1 MLTVVGLRCGYHNR
15 VCIWRALGQHVIAIF
30 AHSDSCVHC
39 SQGQGN
45 KNTLDVQQHMSWR
58 RKPGVCVGGGF
69 MRKTGSWG
77 SILQK
82 GEGRGGWWSRC
93 DMGMSVRRGI
103 EGEES
108 GTSKGWSRKHR
119 YGKLRGDHIRPQTW
133 EGITLDHSAM
143 QQSMEHCTNCLSFE
157 DNWSHLN
164 CFQKKNSG
172 KISTNNSKKGIN

>member
-1 MLTVVGLRCGYHNR
+1 MLTVVGPRCGCHNR

-30 AHSDSCVHC
+30 AHSDLCVHC

-45 KNTLDVQQHMSWR
+45 KNSLDVQQHMSWR
-58 RKPGVCVGGGF
+58 RKPGVCVGRGWIYE
-69 MRKTGSWG
+69 KTGSWG

-82 GEGRGGWWSRC
+82 GDGRGGWWSKC

-119 YGKLRGDHIRPQTW
+119 MESW

-143 QQSMEHCTNCLSFE
+143 RQSMEHCTDYLSFE
-157 DNWSHLN
+157 HDWSHLN

>member
-1 MLTVVGLRCGYHNR
+1 MLTVVGPRCGCHNR

-30 AHSDSCVHC
+30 AHSDLCVHC

-45 KNTLDVQQHMSWR
+45 KNSLDVQQHMSWR
-58 RKPGVCVGGGF
+58 RKPGVCVGRGWIYE
-69 MRKTGSWG
+69 KTGSWG

-82 GEGRGGWWSRC
+82 GDGRGGWWSRC

-119 YGKLRGDHIRPQTW
+119 YGKLRGDHIRPQCNAT
-133 EGITLDHSAM
+133 EYGTLHWLPFLWAW
-143 QQSMEHCTNCLSFE
+143 LKSFE
-157 DNWSHLN
+157 LFSKEK
-164 CFQKKNSG
+164 FRKKSQLTTV
-172 KISTNNSKKGIN
+172 KRE